1 MGVNGIAEPTS
12 TKSGKNEAGAGNKA
26 ILALCAPGIS
36 LIGMLAFG
44 TAGFETTGLRYGWR
58 VARRK
63 TIGKRAVELH
73 LPVPL
78 RFSRSRFSYFL
89 VLVITFAVAVM
100 VLLFRGAGPM
110 GTSAVVTCS
119 IAVTGWRVWL
129 LVLDICHS
137 ARMRAGGKTTSTK
150 VPSCSLLLIVRDA

>member
-1 MGVNGIAEPTS
+1 MELQSQPPPNPGKMRLVPT
-12 TKSGKNEAGAGNKA
+12 TKPLWRYVLLGYLRLGCLRSG
-26 ILALCAPGIS
+26 PP
-36 LIGMLAFG
+36 
-44 TAGFETTGLRYGWR
+44 GLRQPGC
-58 VARRK
+58 VIDGGSLAGKLSASARSSS
-63 TIGKRAVELH
+63 ICGF
-73 LPVPL
+73 PL

-100 VLLFRGAGPM
+100 VLLFRGAGPI

-129 LVLDICHS
+129 LVLDTCHS

-150 VPSCSLLLIVRDA
+150 VPSCSLLLIVREA

>member
-1 MGVNGIAEPTS
+1 MELQSQPPPNPGKMRLVPT
-12 TKSGKNEAGAGNKA
+12 TKPFWRYVLLGYLRLGCLRSG
-26 ILALCAPGIS
+26 PP
-36 LIGMLAFG
+36 
-44 TAGFETTGLRYGWR
+44 GLRQPGC
-58 VARRK
+58 VMDGGSSS
-63 TIGKRAVELH
+63 ICGF
-73 LPVPL
+73 PS

-100 VLLFRGAGPM
+100 VLLFRGAGPI

-129 LVLDICHS
+129 LVLDTCHS

-150 VPSCSLLLIVRDA
+150 VPSCSLLLIVREA